1 MASSAARK
9 GFQIGGRAGARRG
22 GEGEESKL
30 LRSRATQSE
39 GEGARASEG
48 APPVV
53 PKIDAGQL
61 MDPYGLLLKQR
72 IIFLGNQVDDFVA
85 DSIVSQLM
93 LLDAQDPSKEIK
105 LFINSPGGS
114 VTAGMGVYDAMQMCR
129 APISTVCVGLAASMG
144 AFLLAA
150 GTPGRRLSMPNSRIM
165 IHQPL
170 GGASGQAVDIE
181 IQAKELMH
189 HKANLNRL
197 MAFHTNQPVEK
208 VDEDTDR
215 DRYMSPL
222 ESKQYGLIDEI
233 IGGDDAGLTIEGGL
247 EDYMKTKEQYI
258 AWAYEDEPDDWSS
271 RFNKRA
277 NLPLEENLRVEP
289 GSNGGSDSEEHE
301 GGINDESSS
310 SEPNQQEESSS

>member
-1 MASSAARK
+1 
-9 GFQIGGRAGARRG
+9 
-22 GEGEESKL
+22 
-30 LRSRATQSE
+30 
-39 GEGARASEG
+39 
-48 APPVV
+48 VV

-301 GGINDESSS
+301 DGINDESSS